1 MNDDGGDAARRLLEE
16 FLDDP
21 DADWAVLDGLP
32 MPPPKNRVR
41 GGDEEVG
48 VPLPMPLPA
57 NRLRGGDEEVD
68 DDHTG
73 GISLIAGCLARAD
86 GLHMGVIASDMY
98 AQIMALEPLPAG
110 GMDLPTPAGST
121 GLIDRMPEAGFDL
134 LSAGEMDSLLLL
146 FPAFFSW
153 KWRKKKPPG
162 SLADGLQLVAGL
174 DLLPDGEMDSPT
186 YAGSTG
192 ISVQRLSGQDELVQ
206 ATSTTTSTAVAA
218 ETHILARTRRPC
230 FGLWSCWFVLASE
243 VLTPL
248 EVVATGHVLAAAG
261 H

>member
-1 MNDDGGDAARRLLEE
+1 
-16 FLDDP
+16 
-21 DADWAVLDGLP
+21 
-32 MPPPKNRVR
+32 
-41 GGDEEVG
+41 
-48 VPLPMPLPA
+48 
-57 NRLRGGDEEVD
+57 
-68 DDHTG
+68 
-73 GISLIAGCLARAD
+73 
-86 GLHMGVIASDMY
+86 
-98 AQIMALEPLPAG
+98 
-110 GMDLPTPAGST
+110 
-121 GLIDRMPEAGFDL
+121 
-134 LSAGEMDSLLLL
+134 MDSLFLL

-153 KWRKKKPPG
+153 KWRKKEPPG

-261 H
+261 L